1 MIQELE
7 EDEIFNDFLN
17 DFDGDQQITFQEFN
31 KKIKI
36 YYERKTIS

>member
-31 KKIKI
+31 KNAYFILLN
-36 YYERKTIS
+36 RK